1 VTATRVRPAR
11 PDDAPALAPLTTQL
25 GYPVEAPEQAE
36 RLARVLA
43 STDDAVLVAVDAAD
57 TAIGW
62 IHVQLRHP
70 LTSAPHAQIA
80 GMVVNE
86 EHRSE
91 GVGAALLAAAEAWA
105 GERGL
110 TSVQVYSRVER
121 ERAHRFY
128 ERHGY
133 GLEKTSRVLR
143 HRIG

>member
-1 VTATRVRPAR
+1 MTAPRVRRAR
-11 PDDAPALAPLTTQL
+11 LDDAPALAPLTTQL
-25 GYPVEAPEQAE
+25 GYPVEAAEQAE

-43 STDDAVLVAVDAAD
+43 SDDAVLVAVDATDA
-57 TAIGW
+57 AIGW
-62 IHVQLRHP
+62 IHVQHRTP

-80 GMVVNE
+80 GMVVDE
-86 EHRSE
+86 THRSD

-105 GERGL
+105 GGRGL
-110 TSVQVYSRVER
+110 PSVQVYSRVER

-133 GLEKTSRVLR
+133 ALVKTSRVLR